1 MQNRAPLVQNERMV
15 ESVLTNE
22 QQEAII
28 GRVILAKRAA
38 EKRLALLLEES
49 KRLGDAIGCV
59 SGYLHG
65 NAHYVWFDGLSTNE
79 NYPHPRGEIFSAKDF
94 DPIRIAK
101 LTSEI
106 RDTKDEIKQLS
117 QQARELGL

>member
-1 MQNRAPLVQNERMV
+1 MA

-49 KRLGDAIGCV
+49 KRLGDAIGTV
-59 SGYLHG
+59 AGYLRG

-79 NYPHPRGEIFSAKDF
+79 NYLHPRGETFFSKDF
-94 DPIRIAK
+94 DPVRIAK

-117 QQARELGL
+117 QQERELGL